1 MEGNIMTKSELIKK
15 LELMVKQIGVFQST
29 LTAKYPNQANDMQI
43 RNFIDSSQFVKT
55 DCVTR
60 IEQLKKHD
68 GENLPNMY
76 SEFLLKNID
85 TNFKAVELHF
95 NTLMNSN
102 VIKYKPSDP
111 NKTKIR

>member
-1 MEGNIMTKSELIKK
+1 
-15 LELMVKQIGVFQST
+15 
-29 LTAKYPNQANDMQI
+29 
-43 RNFIDSSQFVKT
+43 
-55 DCVTR
+55 
-60 IEQLKKHD
+60 
-68 GENLPNMY
+68 MY